1 MTGIHE
7 MQKKKGA
14 HYQQWQIH
22 KCSVSHY
29 DAKGQRLTEVT
40 KVLVDFV
47 NLVVTGKANTENSF
61 GWGNK
66 YIYINV
72 YLACPIKM

>member
-1 MTGIHE
+1 M
-7 MQKKKGA
+7 
-14 HYQQWQIH
+14 
-22 KCSVSHY
+22 SHY